1 MLSNK
6 TYFLEEVNKHKI
18 EKKSL
23 KREMHLLKVQVKTLE
38 KTMSFLQSD
47 NNRCQQENAEYRK
60 VVAENPELFKHRDI
74 SSNVPG
80 ASSDP

>member
-38 KTMSFLQSD
+38 KTMSFL
-47 NNRCQQENAEYRK
+47 K
-60 VVAENPELFKHRDI
+60 
-74 SSNVPG
+74 
-80 ASSDP
+80 